1 MHEIPW
7 NAKPTFSSASVISE
21 TLYADKMDYF
31 FHFHYSSRT
40 GFTPRVRAITQC
52 LPTGCRCILFS
63 FPLLQWSSFFGVVRF
78 FDMNVGGLRTKL
90 PPVFFGFFAPALTVM
105 RPDFLAWRK

>member
-1 MHEIPW
+1 MSPDRL
-7 NAKPTFSSASVISE
+7 P
-21 TLYADKMDYF
+21 LYIF
-31 FHFHYSSRT
+31 
-40 GFTPRVRAITQC
+40 
-52 LPTGCRCILFS
+52 FS
-63 FPLLQWSSFFGVVRF
+63 FPLLQWSPFFGVAFF